1 MNRWHIA
8 SGFLQGL
15 EMEDAHRS
23 GCPINLTLEVLGDK
37 WSLLILR
44 DMMFGGRRHFREL
57 LTKSQEGIASNILA
71 DRLRLLVAEGLLTKA
86 DDPSHKQKA
95 IYSLTEKGIA
105 LVPVF
110 AEIGAW
116 GRRFLPVSEEL
127 SIRAECLETGGPKL
141 WKRFMA
147 ELREEHLGK
156 CTAHERQAA
165 VSSQR
170 IAGGV
175 RGSRRTLRT
184 RHRIAELIARRRGA
198 VSRKRRGRCLKP
210 LFDIS

>member
-1 MNRWHIA
+1 MN
-8 SGFLQGL
+8 
-15 EMEDAHRS
+15 DAHRS

-44 DMMFGGRRHFREL
+44 DMTFSGKRHFREL

-127 SIRAECLETGGPKL
+127 SIRAECLEAGGPKL

-147 ELREEHLGK
+147 ELREEHLGALRPARGK
-156 CTAHERQAA
+156 GPTVRKELQAA
-165 VSSQR
+165 YEAV
-170 IAGGV
+170 V
-175 RGSRRTLRT
+175 
-184 RHRIAELIARRRGA
+184 ARRQKQPRP
-198 VSRKRRGRCLKP
+198 RMTR
-210 LFDIS
+210 